1 MKTKSGILVA
11 ILVMV
16 LVGCV
21 GTATHPDAKEGW
33 YPNIVDYAYV
43 AEHAVIPVRNDVV
56 IIDSRPKARKYDEEH
71 IPAAISIPEMSFDKM
86 TDQLPADKSVQL
98 IFYCGGTDCMLS
110 HKSAFKAEKLGYSNI
125 KVYADGMPDW
135 VKNGGLIGVD
145 VAYIKKLIDTG
156 EKMVLIDARP
166 KARKYDKGHIPTAIS
181 LPDSDF
187 EKMTGSLPADKNFPL
202 YFYCEGPDCKLSAS
216 SAAKAVALGYTKVY
230 QVPGGYP
237 AWKAAYGAANAKPI
251 VVQKGKDEGTIT
263 TASFKEILAD
273 APETLMI
280 VDVRDE
286 DEFKRVT
293 IKGAVNIPINSL
305 EKKIDSLPKDKT
317 IVFFCGTGGRAG
329 EAYDMVK
336 MFRSDLKLYFLNA
349 EIKFNKDGSYT
360 MKDL

>member
-1 MKTKSGILVA
+1 MKTKFGILTVL
-11 ILVMV
+11 LV
-16 LVGCV
+16 LALAGCA
-21 GTATHPDAKEGW
+21 GKPSHPDAKEGW

-43 AEHAVIPVRNDVV
+43 AEHAVIPVRSDVV
-56 IIDSRPKARKYDEEH
+56 VIDSRPKARKYDEEH
-71 IPAAISIPEMSFDKM
+71 IPGAISIPEMSFDKM
-86 TDQLPADKSVQL
+86 VDQLPADKSVQL
-98 IFYCGGTDCMLS
+98 IFYCGGVDCMLS

-135 VKNGGLIGVD
+135 VKRGGMTGVD
-145 VAYIKKLIDTG
+145 VAYVKKLMDSG
-156 EKMVLIDARP
+156 EKMMLIDARP

-216 SAAKAVALGYTKVY
+216 SAAKAVKLGYTKVY

-237 AWKAAYGAANAKPI
+237 AWKKAYGDANAKPI
-251 VVQKGKDEGTIT
+251 VIQKGKDEGTIT
-263 TASFKEILAD
+263 VASVRELMED
-273 APETLMI
+273 APETLMLI
-280 VDVRDE
+280 DVRDA
-286 DEFKRVT
+286 DEFKRAS

-305 EKKIDSLPKDKT
+305 EGEIDKLPTDKT

-336 MFRSDLKLYFLNA
+336 MFRPNLKMYFMNA
-349 EIKFNKDGSYT
+349 EVKFKGDGSYT